1 MSRDCPNA
9 SAGGGGSRA
18 CHKAS
23 SSKKNLSDPYLIL
36 IIYFS
41 VEKKVTCH
49 ESARILDL
57 VEVEAVEHVT
67 RQVPLIFFRV
77 IIILN

>member
-23 SSKKNLSDPYLIL
+23 SSIFFLSDHNFIL

-57 VEVEAVEHVT
+57 VEVV
-67 RQVPLIFFRV
+67 V
-77 IIILN
+77 IVDALRLVGLHTFENN

>member
-1 MSRDCPNA
+1 MPVLEVEA
-9 SAGGGGSRA
+9 VVRA
-18 CHKAS
+18 TKRVPLFFF
-23 SSKKNLSDPYLIL
+23 LSDHNFIL

-57 VEVEAVEHVT
+57 VEVV
-67 RQVPLIFFRV
+67 V
-77 IIILN
+77 IVDALRLVGLHTFENN

>member
-1 MSRDCPNA
+1 MPVLEVEA
-9 SAGGGGSRA
+9 VVRA
-18 CHKAS
+18 TKQVPLFFF
-23 SSKKNLSDPYLIL
+23 LSDHNFIL

-57 VEVEAVEHVT
+57 VEVV
-67 RQVPLIFFRV
+67 V
-77 IIILN
+77 IVDALRLVGLHTFENN

>member
-1 MSRDCPNA
+1 MPVLEVEA
-9 SAGGGGSRA
+9 VVRA
-18 CHKAS
+18 TKRVPL
-23 SSKKNLSDPYLIL
+23 NFFLSDPYLIL

-57 VEVEAVEHVT
+57 VEVVAIVDALRLVGLHTFE
-67 RQVPLIFFRV
+67 
-77 IIILN
+77 NN